1 MKWQIGSRRRSGR
14 RRTGYVERGDEA
26 RTYPG
31 TLHRGPSSCVKCST
45 VEKTTWSRREEER
58 KHRTRKEKKKKKKKR
73 RGRTGGEEEPRE
85 KSTRRGFCYEAA
97 TFRRRH
103 IHSDTLLVT
112 LLSAFFPS
120 LSSFL
125 SFSLSFF
132 LLPSPIRKNH
142 SLDTRNATKERIII
156 IKNCKYLS
164 ANFTPSR
171 GEF

>member
-1 MKWQIGSRRRSGR
+1 MRQVFHGR
-14 RRTGYVERGDEA
+14 EDNLEQAGGRTE
-26 RTYPG
+26 TPN
-31 TLHRGPSSCVKCST
+31 
-45 VEKTTWSRREEER
+45 EKREEEEEEEEEEE
-58 KHRTRKEKKKKKKKR
+58 T

-125 SFSLSFF
+125 SFFLSFF